1 MVCRPGYE
9 NDSTEILRHS
19 AAHILAD
26 AVVRLFPDAKPT
38 IGPVIENGFYYDFY
52 YPAGFTEDDLLKIE
66 DEMKKIIKANEK
78 FERIEMDRDDAITY
92 FKDRGDPFKVEIIE
106 GLPKGETITFY
117 KHGDFIDLCKGPHVN
132 YSKKVKAYKLLSV
145 AGAYW
150 RGDEKREQLQ
160 RIYGTAFESKEE
172 LANYLEQ
179 LEQAKKRDHRKLGK
193 ELGLFSFHAH
203 APGSPFFHAKGA
215 WVYNKLIQYI
225 QGMYKEE
232 GYQEVITPQILDVEL
247 WKKSGHYDN
256 FKDNMFFADIEGR
269 EFAVKPMNCPG
280 HCLMFGEK
288 TWSYRELPIRMA
300 DFGRLH
306 RFERSGVI
314 HGLTRVRS
322 FAQDDAHIYCT
333 PEQMQSEI
341 ERFLDLVT
349 RIYQDFEFTD
359 VNLAL
364 ATKPENALGD
374 DSVWER
380 AEAALADAMK
390 AKGMEYHINEGEGA
404 FYGPKIEFQV
414 KDALGRAWQLG
425 TMQVDFSMPERFD
438 LKYVDAD
445 QNYLRPVML
454 HRAIL
459 GSMER
464 FLGVLIEHCAGAFP
478 YWLSPTQVKV
488 LTIGESTQAFAAEVV
503 DELQKQGVRVEL
515 DDRNEKLGFK
525 IREAQLQKVPY
536 MCVIGK
542 KEAEAQLVSL
552 RHRKEGDLG
561 QLDFEGLKQRL
572 NSEKNI

>member
-1 MVCRPGYE
+1 MVCRPGHE

-26 AVVRLFPDAKPT
+26 AVVRLFPNAKPT

-52 YPAGFTEDDLLKIE
+52 YPEGFTEEDLEKIE
-66 DEMKKIIKANEK
+66 VEMKKIIKANEK
-78 FERIEMDRDDAITY
+78 FERIEMDRDEAITY
-92 FKDRGDPFKVEIIE
+92 FNERKDPFKVEIIE

-193 ELGLFSFHAH
+193 ELGLFSFHPH

-215 WVYNKLIQYI
+215 WVYNKLISYI
-225 QGMYKEE
+225 QGMYQEE

-333 PEQMQSEI
+333 PDQMQSEI

-374 DSVWER
+374 DAIWER
-380 AEAALADAMK
+380 AETVLAEGMK
-390 AKGMEYHINEGEGA
+390 AKGMEFHINEGEGA

-464 FLGVLIEHCAGAFP
+464 FLGVLIEHCGGAFP

-488 LTIGESTQAFAAEVV
+488 LTIGESTHAFAAEVV

-561 QLDFEGLKQRL
+561 QLDFDGLKQRL